1 MFKWLNKQGVE
12 SSAGYVLQSMHRFY
26 YHYTEGEKT
35 MQVFV
40 EPLTDEHGHYSETVD
55 LKSLDH
61 WLPPHADVSIDDA
74 KRQDIRKN
82 ISDALDFMDIDHHF
96 A

>member
-12 SSAGYVLQSMHRFY
+12 SSRGFVLQSMHRFY
-26 YHYTEGEKT
+26 YHYIEGDKK

-40 EPLTDEHGHYSETVD
+40 EPFTDKRGHYLETIS
-55 LKSLDH
+55 LKSFDH
-61 WLPPHADVSIDDA
+61 WLPPHADDAIDA
-74 KRQDIRKN
+74 GKRDEIRKN
-82 ISDALDFMDIDHHF
+82 ISDALTFMDIDHRF

>member
-12 SSAGYVLQSMHRFY
+12 SSRGFVLQRMHRFY
-26 YHYTEGEKT
+26 YHYIEGDKK

-40 EPLTDEHGHYSETVD
+40 EPFTDHRGHYLETIS

-61 WLPPHADVSIDDA
+61 WLPPHSEEAIDDG
-74 KRQDIRKN
+74 KREEIQKN
-82 ISDALDFMDIDHHF
+82 ISDALKFMDIDHRF